1 MEIYG
6 LLMGAMTISIFHAIL
21 PNHWLPFVLVGN
33 AQNWENKKIIRIAFL
48 AGGGHV
54 FMTVIL
60 GIIVAFIGKMII
72 SSFDI
77 LLLPVTS
84 GILIIFGSIYTSLGF
99 RMKHKN
105 AKNHHHLK
113 MSDKTTSLSLFLMLT
128 FSPCEA
134 MVPVFFAASPYG
146 WVILLFLA
154 LIVAFTTI
162 GGMLLLIYVILI
174 GYKKIHFR
182 WFEENERIVIGVVLI
197 VLGLFALVYH
207 LSTQGQGML

>member
-1 MEIYG
+1 
-6 LLMGAMTISIFHAIL
+6 MGAVTISLLHAIL

-33 AQNWENKKIIRIAFL
+33 AQNWDDRKIMRIALL

-60 GIIVAFIGKMII
+60 GIIVAFAGSLIV

-84 GILIIFGSIYTSLGF
+84 GILIVFGSIYVSLGL
-99 RMKHKN
+99 RTKRKI
-105 AKNHHHLK
+105 AKNHHLK

-134 MVPVFFAASPYG
+134 MIPVFFAASPYG
-146 WVILLFLA
+146 WTTLLILT

-162 GGMLLLIYVILI
+162 GGMLLLIYLSLI
-174 GYKKIHFR
+174 GYKRIHSR
-182 WFEENERIVIGVVLI
+182 WFEENDRIVIGAILI
-197 VLGLFALVYH
+197 LLGLFVLLYHIAL
-207 LSTQGQGML
+207 